1 MRQEGHLLPATYQY
15 LVALVAVSILAILVL
30 LSLAKERNTS
40 LRTLTEAEEILLKE
54 EQFLETVFSVISS
67 KDDSRRRQRGEEVD
81 SEWLQLK
88 NFLRTFE
95 MAPSLQSLRGK

>member
-15 LVALVAVSILAILVL
+15 LVALLAVSILAILVL

-67 KDDSRRRQRGEEVD
+67 KDDSQRQQEVD
-81 SEWLQLK
+81 SEWLELR
-88 NFLRTFE
+88 NFLRAFE
-95 MAPSLQSLRGK
+95 MPPSLQSLRGK

>member
-1 MRQEGHLLPATYQY
+1 MPATYQY

-40 LRTLTEAEEILLKE
+40 LRTLSEAETILLKE
-54 EQFLETVFSVISS
+54 EQFLERVFSVISS
-67 KDDSRRRQRGEEVD
+67 KDDSRGRRQEEVN

-88 NFLRTFE
+88 NFLQTFE
-95 MAPSLQSLRGK
+95 KAPSLQRPRGK